1 MKWNNI
7 QWKLRKLMFRCNKIL
22 YGKIDEDVSIFCNNC
37 IGAFVAHDLG
47 LPFNSPMV
55 NLMIPPADFIDYISN
70 LEDYVNATIEPIE
83 SEHKWPVG
91 TIGGKIYINFIH
103 YKSLEEGIKAW
114 RRREKRINKDKMYL
128 ILVETDGCTY
138 EDLERFDKLPY
149 PNKVAL
155 THIPYPQ
162 IKCSFCVKGYMDKD
176 GVYDSYRFHKI
187 LPLRQYDQ
195 FSWFKFF
202 KHKNR

>member
-1 MKWNNI
+1 MSWNNI
-7 QWKLRKLMFRCNKIL
+7 QWKLRKIMFRCYRVL
-22 YGKIDEDVSIFCNNC
+22 YGKVDEDVSIFCNNC

-55 NLMIPPADFIDYISN
+55 NLMIPPADFIRYISN
-70 LEDYVNATIEPIE
+70 LEQYTNTRIAPIE

-91 TIGGKIYINFIH
+91 IIEEGIRINFIH
-103 YKSLEEGIKAW
+103 YKSFEDGITAW
-114 RRREKRINKDKMYL
+114 RRRENRINKNKMYF

-149 PNKVAL
+149 TNKVAL

-162 IKCSFCVKGYMDKD
+162 IKCSFCIKGYKD
-176 GVYDSYRFHKI
+176 QGEVIDSYRFHKI

-195 FSWFKFF
+195 FNWHKFF
-202 KHKNR
+202 KHKNK